1 MKTFFYNLGYFL
13 LETWRII
20 RFNTLSNIFSVL
32 GTGLILFLL
41 GMAIAGQSIG
51 NTLIS
56 AIQKE
61 AQISAYFSEG
71 TDEKAAMNLTERVK
85 GLQGILDASYIDKDT
100 AYEHSREMLGKE
112 ADILE
117 LFDENPFEAYMDI
130 RINLEDMDGVLEN
143 VSELKGI
150 EYIRDNRDI
159 LRQIKGIVDGLSLF
173 GLLISIAVGIT
184 TVITISHMIRQGI
197 YNNREQINTLKLL
210 GAPNIFI
217 GFPFILAGTLLT
229 LLGGLMAV
237 VMLLFL
243 MNMGYNRLSDS
254 ILFLPMP
261 PVGEI
266 REMTARLIF
275 IISAGLG
282 LAGSLFGLTSIKQHN
297 GGGV

>member
-85 GLQGILDASYIDKDT
+85 GLQGILEASYIDKEA
-100 AYEHSREMLGKE
+100 AYDHSREMLGKE
-112 ADILE
+112 ADILD

-130 RINLEDMDGVLEN
+130 RINLEDMDGVLDN
-143 VSELKGI
+143 VSGLNGI
-150 EYIRDNRDI
+150 EYVRDNRDI
-159 LRQIKGIVDGLSLF
+159 LKKIKGIVDGLSLL
-173 GLLISIAVGIT
+173 GLLTGTAVGIT

-217 GFPFILAGTLLT
+217 GFPFILAGTFLT
-229 LLGGLMAV
+229 FLGGIMAV
-237 VMLLFL
+237 VMLLLL
-243 MNMGYNRLSDS
+243 MNLGYNGLSDS
-254 ILFLPMP
+254 ILFLPLP

-266 REMTARLIF
+266 REMTARFIF

-282 LAGSLFGLTSIKQHN
+282 LAGSLFGLTSIKQHKV
-297 GGGV
+297 G

>member
-20 RFNTLSNIFSVL
+20 RFNALSNIFSVL

-41 GMAIAGQSIG
+41 GMAIAGQAVG
-51 NTLIS
+51 NSLIS

-61 AQISAYFSEG
+61 AQISAYFTEG
-71 TDEKAAMNLTERVK
+71 TDEKAAVKLTERAK
-85 GLQGILDASYIDKDT
+85 GLQGVLDAGYIDKQA

-130 RINLEDMDGVLEN
+130 RINLEDMDGVLGN
-143 VSELKGI
+143 VSELNGI
-150 EYIRDNRDI
+150 EYVRDNRDI
-159 LRQIKGIVDGLSLF
+159 LRQIKGIVDGVSLL
-173 GLLISIAVGIT
+173 GLLIAAAVGIT
-184 TVITISHMIRQGI
+184 TVITVSHMIRQGI

-210 GAPNIFI
+210 GAPNLFI

-229 LLGGLMAV
+229 LLGGLISV

-243 MNMGYNRLSDS
+243 MNMGYNRLSDL
-254 ILFLPMP
+254 ILFLPLP
-261 PVGEI
+261 SVGEV
-266 REMTARLIF
+266 REMTVRFIL

-297 GGGV
+297 GG